1 MISRFRRL
9 LRGWLPRRLI
19 CRFPL
24 FLADDTSRGLT
35 RELVLVLSPTV
46 PHLRRLTIYRRCA
59 TDPGDPLC
67 AA

>member
-19 CRFPL
+19 YRFPL
-24 FLADDTSRGLT
+24 LPADDTSHGFT

-46 PHLRRLTIYRRCA
+46 PHLRRLTIYRRYT
-59 TDPGDPLC
+59 TDLGGPPH